1 MWLQHYSGIG
11 EAMHTIMND
20 KIRKLMFAVILVG
33 CTHQR
38 VETFTFT
45 VASPIGEITNRHLIH
60 EDNHYKFIRIGYGHN
75 KEQEPGFY
83 IFLKAEQKWIR
94 IDKISTQNGQFGR
107 SPTLE
112 ECRAVNKAPP
122 SVGWDFQNYKN
133 KDYVEMPLRGG
144 SFISFPDK
152 IILDQRNGKYILKF
166 MSNWEIEGVETVLE
180 INLEELQNAF
190 K

>member
-1 MWLQHYSGIG
+1 MSR
-11 EAMHTIMND
+11 
-20 KIRKLMFAVILVG
+20 KILKLIIAVILIG
-33 CTHQR
+33 CTNQR

-45 VASPIGEITNRHLIH
+45 VTSPIGEIKNRNLIH
-60 EDNHYKFIRIGYGHN
+60 EDKTYKFIRIGYGHN

-166 MSNWEIEGVETVLE
+166 MSNWEIDGVETVLE
-180 INLEELQNAF
+180 INLEDLQNAF